1 MAQEHFP
8 RSPGRSA
15 SAAAPLRNTV
25 EVFLPSEPKHVKT
38 SRRVAESALERW
50 GGVPAMVAD
59 DAVLI
64 VSELVTNA
72 ILHGGVGTREAV
84 GLRIEHTGNEL
95 LIEVTD
101 GNSQRPQVK
110 AVEGT
115 ETGGRG
121 LLLVTR
127 LACEWGT
134 RNENHTTWARLPTQL
149 QDQAC

>member
-8 RSPGRSA
+8 RSTGRSA

-38 SRRVAESALERW
+38 SRQVAASALERW
-50 GGVPAMVAD
+50 GGIPARVAD

-72 ILHGGVGTREAV
+72 ILHGGVDTHEAV
-84 GLRIEHTGNEL
+84 GLRIEDTGNEL

-101 GNSQRPQVK
+101 GNSQPAQVK
-110 AVEGT
+110 AVGGT

-121 LLLVTR
+121 VLLVTR

-134 RNENHTTWARLPTQL
+134 CNENRTTWARLATHL
-149 QDQAC
+149 QEQAC

>member
-1 MAQEHFP
+1 MAQEHSP

-15 SAAAPLRNTV
+15 STAAPLRNAV
-25 EVFLPSEPKHVKT
+25 EVFLPSEPPHVKT
-38 SRRVAESALERW
+38 SRRVAASALERW

-72 ILHGGVGTREAV
+72 ILHGGLGTREPV
-84 GLRIEHTGNEL
+84 GLRIGHTGSEL

-101 GNSQRPQVK
+101 GNSQPAQVK
-110 AVEGT
+110 AAGGT
-115 ETGGRG
+115 EMGGRG

-127 LACEWGT
+127 LADDWGVSDKN
-134 RNENHTTWARLPTQL
+134 RTTWARLSTHPQE
-149 QDQAC
+149 QAC

>member
-1 MAQEHFP
+1 MAQEHSP

-15 SAAAPLRNTV
+15 SAAAPLRHTV
-25 EVFLPSEPKHVKT
+25 EVFLPSEPPHVKT
-38 SRRVAESALERW
+38 SRRVAASALERW
-50 GGVPAMVAD
+50 GGIPAMVAD

-72 ILHGGVGTREAV
+72 ILHGGVDPCEAV
-84 GLRIEHTGNEL
+84 GLRIGYTRNEL

-101 GNSQRPQVK
+101 GNSQPAQVK
-110 AVEGT
+110 AAGGT

-127 LACEWGT
+127 LVCEWGT
-134 RNENHTTWARLPTQL
+134 CNENRTTWARLSTHPQE
-149 QDQAC
+149 QAC